1 MNTDKLWAVHVQG
14 PDDVYACESKE
25 EADETAKILNLIIN
39 QVPSPMWTICKA
51 TVIEWP
57 YAKEEWLKELRKIQ
71 FVEPPFSVCS
81 LADGGSGVRIVAQK
95 VPLSMPETK
104 P

>member
-25 EADETAKILNLIIN
+25 DADATAKTLNQIIN
-39 QVPSPMWTICKA
+39 QVASPMPPLCKA

-57 YAKEEWLKELRKIQ
+57 HAKEDWLKELRKPSEVQ
-71 FVEPPFSVCS
+71 
-81 LADGGSGVRIVAQK
+81 G
-95 VPLSMPETK
+95 
-104 P
+104 

>member
-25 EADETAKILNLIIN
+25 QADATAKTFNQIIN

-71 FVEPPFSVCS
+71 EV
-81 LADGGSGVRIVAQK
+81 
-95 VPLSMPETK
+95 
-104 P
+104 

>member
-25 EADETAKILNLIIN
+25 DADATAKTLNQIIN
-39 QVPSPMWTICKA
+39 QVASPMSPICKA

-57 YAKEEWLKELRKIQ
+57 YAKEGWLKELRKPSEVQ
-71 FVEPPFSVCS
+71 
-81 LADGGSGVRIVAQK
+81 G
-95 VPLSMPETK
+95 
-104 P
+104 